1 MPILFALSK
10 KHYQFQQTKHHIDFG
25 VFCISN
31 FLFYSYS
38 FNSIKI
44 IYATIQFKAGTI
56 KQTENGGTFL
66 TLFHIP
72 DQDFYI
78 YPDKAKEKETPDI
91 QLEETADTDQAYATE

>member
-1 MPILFALSK
+1 MQLFNVFTK
-10 KHYQFQQTKHHIDFG
+10 KLINTGTEEK
-25 VFCISN
+25 
-31 FLFYSYS
+31 LLW
-38 FNSIKI
+38 
-44 IYATIQFKAGTI
+44 FKAGTI